1 MSLYIHCI
9 SHTFTTHTL
18 PCLSNHTYLVCQ
30 PFTWDVYDFNLRLQ
44 VVQPRIV
51 YLGLCVLRRDPE
63 PSLKL
68 GLCLLMQVRSV
79 RVYAG
84 RVWIST
90 VIELGHAPLSF
101 CCSKNWDCVFS
112 LDSSTAHSPKGYHHC
127 YAVQNLPHKSIPDCV
142 YGGEEVQIIPK
153 LDWECLQTLSTLEH
167 INLVLGSSLDC
178 FKIRR

>member
-1 MSLYIHCI
+1 MLLLTVICCYPNFRARHHPNFNQIHVLLLAASVHCSSEIFFLSSAKSQSIFFNIISSQGIHLLLPNTVFFTLFFTHCLCMSLYIHCI

-18 PCLSNHTYLVCQ
+18 SCLSNHTYLVCQ

-84 RVWIST
+84 RV
-90 VIELGHAPLSF
+90 
-101 CCSKNWDCVFS
+101 
-112 LDSSTAHSPKGYHHC
+112 
-127 YAVQNLPHKSIPDCV
+127 
-142 YGGEEVQIIPK
+142 
-153 LDWECLQTLSTLEH
+153 
-167 INLVLGSSLDC
+167 
-178 FKIRR
+178 